1 MPVMA
6 RPARR
11 RFGMAGHPFHGVA
24 RIDARRM
31 LWQTLLLGLVF
42 TPLLLTPAFIQER
55 SDARQHLVLRQ
66 SEQERALKLGAQ
78 IIRQEME
85 AVLSDLRYLS
95 QHNDLAAYLES
106 SDPLRRRDLAL
117 EYLGL
122 ARHKRIYDRIRFIGL
137 DGHEEVRVD
146 FADGAPLIRPPE
158 ALRDQSS
165 RYYVREAQW
174 LSPGEI
180 YVSPFD
186 LDVEHE
192 RARQAPW
199 PVIRF
204 ALPAADGQ
212 GMIRGMVVLDYQGR
226 RLLDKLRML
235 AGQAGDIWLLNAD
248 GYWLLGP
255 NGAQTWGFVSDSD
268 GQAHA
273 ARHFPE
279 FWRLAAVS
287 DTGNLREGD
296 FAIRF
301 ERVYPLRGDDDGA
314 ADRPRPVAAPDYHW
328 VLAAALAPA
337 ANRPALA
344 SGTRW
349 PVYGGLTLFAFA
361 AAAGLAFA
369 LNRNRALALFMEN
382 IVDNLPVLVSY
393 VDAEERYRFN
403 NLAYQRFFQRDVT
416 EIEGVSMRELLG
428 DAAYQDV
435 RPYIKRV
442 LAGEAVTFERQ
453 VEYAGAGTRDVAV
466 SYLPDVTSFGEVR
479 GFYVLVSD
487 VSMIKQSER
496 RERSRMLELAHA
508 SRLSSMGE
516 MATQLAHEINQ
527 PLAAISMYS
536 AAALRTLQ
544 GEWDARQL
552 REWLQTIHGQA
563 VRAGDILRRVRRFVR
578 RQDMQRVPVDLN
590 GRVCEVVDLL
600 RSEARSREVAVYLD
614 LHEDLPHVP
623 ADPVLIEQVVFNLVR
638 NALDALQERAPPRVV
653 TLSSAR
659 AGDRV
664 YVEVRDNGPG
674 VDAALGARIF
684 DSFVS
689 SKGEGVGMGLA
700 ISRSII
706 EAHGGRLDYQAN
718 AEGGATFRF
727 ELPLE
732 SPT

>member
-1 MPVMA
+1 
-6 RPARR
+6 
-11 RFGMAGHPFHGVA
+11 
-24 RIDARRM
+24 
-31 LWQTLLLGLVF
+31 
-42 TPLLLTPAFIQER
+42 
-55 SDARQHLVLRQ
+55 
-66 SEQERALKLGAQ
+66 
-78 IIRQEME
+78 
-85 AVLSDLRYLS
+85 
-95 QHNDLAAYLES
+95 
-106 SDPLRRRDLAL
+106 
-117 EYLGL
+117 
-122 ARHKRIYDRIRFIGL
+122 
-137 DGHEEVRVD
+137 
-146 FADGAPLIRPPE
+146 
-158 ALRDQSS
+158 
-165 RYYVREAQW
+165 
-174 LSPGEI
+174 
-180 YVSPFD
+180 
-186 LDVEHE
+186 
-192 RARQAPW
+192 
-199 PVIRF
+199 
-204 ALPAADGQ
+204 
-212 GMIRGMVVLDYQGR
+212 
-226 RLLDKLRML
+226 
-235 AGQAGDIWLLNAD
+235 
-248 GYWLLGP
+248 
-255 NGAQTWGFVSDSD
+255 
-268 GQAHA
+268 
-273 ARHFPE
+273 
-279 FWRLAAVS
+279 
-287 DTGNLREGD
+287 
-296 FAIRF
+296 
-301 ERVYPLRGDDDGA
+301 
-314 ADRPRPVAAPDYHW
+314 
-328 VLAAALAPA
+328 
-337 ANRPALA
+337 
-344 SGTRW
+344 
-349 PVYGGLTLFAFA
+349 
-361 AAAGLAFA
+361 
-369 LNRNRALALFMEN
+369 
-382 IVDNLPVLVSY
+382 
-393 VDAEERYRFN
+393 
-403 NLAYQRFFQRDVT
+403 
-416 EIEGVSMRELLG
+416 MRELLG

-563 VRAGDILRRVRRFVR
+563 VRAGDILRRVRRFVS

>member
-1 MPVMA
+1 MA
-6 RPARR
+6 RPAGW
-11 RFGMAGHPFHGVA
+11 RFGMASHPFQGVA
-24 RIDARRM
+24 RVDARRM
-31 LWQTLLLGLVF
+31 LWQTLLLGLMF
-42 TPLLLTPAFIQER
+42 TPLLLTPALVQER
-55 SDARQHLVLRQ
+55 ADARQHLLLRQ

-95 QHNDLAAYLES
+95 QHNDLVAYLES
-106 SDPLRRRDLAL
+106 TNPLRRRDLAL

-146 FADGAPLIRPPE
+146 FADGAPVIRPPE
-158 ALRDQSS
+158 ALADQSS

-180 YVSPFD
+180 YVSPFEP
-186 LDVEHE
+186 DVEHD
-192 RARQAPW
+192 RGQHAAR

-204 ALPAADGQ
+204 ALPVADSQ
-212 GMIRGMVVLDYQGR
+212 GMIRGMVVLNYLGQ

-235 AGQAGDIWLLNAD
+235 AGQAGDVWLLNAD

-255 NGAQTWGFVSDSD
+255 DGGANEHVT
-268 GQAHA
+268 
-273 ARHFPE
+273 RRFPE
-279 FWRLAAVS
+279 FWRQAAVS
-287 DTGNLREGD
+287 DAGTLREGD

-301 ERVYPLRGDDDGA
+301 ERVHPLRGDDDA
-314 ADRPRPVAAPDYHW
+314 TATPRPVAAPDYHW
-328 VLAAALAPA
+328 VLATALAPA
-337 ANRPALA
+337 VNRPALA
-344 SGTRW
+344 SVARW

-393 VDAEERYRFN
+393 VDADERYRFN
-403 NLAYQRFFQRDVT
+403 NLAYQRFFRRDVT
-416 EIEGVSMRELLG
+416 EIEGLSMRELLG
-428 DAAYQDV
+428 EAAYQDV
-435 RPYIKRV
+435 RPYITRV

-453 VEYAGAGTRDVAV
+453 VDYVGAGTRDVAV
-466 SYLPDVTSFGEVR
+466 SYLPDITRSGEVR

-487 VSMIKQSER
+487 VSTIKQSER

-544 GEWDARQL
+544 SDLDARQL
-552 REWLQTIHGQA
+552 REWLQTIHDQA

-578 RQDMQRVPVDLN
+578 RQDMQRVAVDLN
-590 GRVCEVVDLL
+590 ARAREVVDLL
-600 RSEARSREVAVYLD
+600 RSDARSREVTIELRLAD
-614 LHEDLPHVP
+614 DLPQVP

-638 NALDALQERAPPRVV
+638 NALDALQQRAPPRLV

-689 SKGEGVGMGLA
+689 SKGEGMGMGLA

-706 EAHGGRLDYQAN
+706 EAHGGRLGYETN

-732 SPT
+732 TST

>member
-1 MPVMA
+1 
-6 RPARR
+6 
-11 RFGMAGHPFHGVA
+11 MAGHPFHGVA
-24 RIDARRM
+24 RVDARRM
-31 LWQTLLLGLVF
+31 RWQTLLLGLVF

-55 SDARQHLVLRQ
+55 ADARQHLVLRQ

-106 SDPLRRRDLAL
+106 SNPQRRRDLAL
-117 EYLGL
+117 VYLGL
-122 ARHKRIYDRIRFIGL
+122 ARHKRIYDQIRFIGL

-146 FADGAPLIRPPE
+146 FADGAPVIQPPE
-158 ALRDQSS
+158 TLRDRSS

-186 LDVEHE
+186 LDVEQE
-192 RARQAPW
+192 RVEHPPR

-204 ALPAADGQ
+204 ALPVADSQ
-212 GMIRGMVVLDYQGR
+212 GMIRGMVVLNYLGR

-255 NGAQTWGFVSDSD
+255 NGEQAWSFMSDT
-268 GQAHA
+268 GVHAHA
-273 ARHFPE
+273 ARRFPE
-279 FWRLAAVS
+279 FWHQAAAS
-287 DTGNLREGD
+287 DAGTLREGD

-301 ERVYPLRGDDDGA
+301 ERVHPLRGDDDGT

-328 VLAAALAPA
+328 VLAAALATA
-337 ANRPALA
+337 ANLPALA
-344 SGTRW
+344 PGARW

-369 LNRNRALALFMEN
+369 LNRNRALALFMSN
-382 IVDNLPVLVSY
+382 IIDNLPVLVSY
-393 VDAEERYRFN
+393 VDADERYRFN
-403 NLAYQRFFQRDVT
+403 NLAYQRFFQRAVT

-435 RPYIKRV
+435 RPYITRV

-453 VEYAGAGTRDVAV
+453 VDYAGAGTRDVAV
-466 SYLPDVTSFGEVR
+466 SYLPDITSAGEVR

-496 RERSRMLELAHA
+496 RERSRVLELAHA

-527 PLAAISMYS
+527 PLAAISMFS

-544 GEWDARQL
+544 GDWDARQL
-552 REWLQTIHGQA
+552 REWLRTIHGQA

-590 GRVCEVVDLL
+590 ARAREVVDLL
-600 RSEARSREVAVYLD
+600 RSEARCREVTVD
-614 LHEDLPHVP
+614 LRLHDGLPHVS

-638 NALDALQERAPPRVV
+638 NAFDALQERAPPRIV

-659 AGDRV
+659 EGNRV
-664 YVEVRDNGPG
+664 YLEVRDNGPG

-706 EAHGGRLDYQAN
+706 EALGGRLGYETN

-732 SPT
+732 TST